1 LEHRNDRRRQPPA
14 RRERRPARDGVG
26 ILIFGIDD
34 HDERGW
40 FSRGEATYRRE
51 LVSADKLKG
60 ELERLMEGLRPA
72 LAGIGD
78 GLGGFSVEQIEISAE
93 ISAKGTV
100 SLLGSGG
107 EVSGTGGITI
117 VLTRRTADPA
127 AESSA

>member
-1 LEHRNDRRRQPPA
+1 MAIDDSHRLDPGTDQPA
-14 RRERRPARDGVG
+14 KGSE

-34 HDERGW
+34 HDDQERGW
-40 FSRGEATYRRE
+40 SSRGESTYRRE
-51 LVSADKLKG
+51 LVSADKLRG

-72 LAGIGD
+72 LAGIG
-78 GLGGFSVEQIEISAE
+78 GGFGAFSVEQVEISAE

-117 VLTRRTADPA
+117 VLTRRSADPA
-127 AESSA
+127 AENSA